1 MVSHT
6 SADYNDYQLGEDVAD
21 DAINWLH
28 EHMRFSPDKPFLII
42 RSLTDGTTPNQTS
55 KELVHRDAKNAEI
68 AKLDCLI
75 SN

>member
-28 EHMRFSPDKPFLII
+28 EHMRFSPDRPILII
-42 RSLTDGTTPNQTS
+42 RSLTHETMANQTS
-55 KELVHRDAKNAEI
+55 EELVHRDAKSAEI
-68 AKLDCLI
+68 AKLDCSI

>member
-6 SADYNDYQLGEDVAD
+6 SADYSDYQLGEDVAD

-42 RSLTDGTTPNQTS
+42 RSLTVGTTTNQTS
-55 KELVHRDAKNAEI
+55 KEFVRRDAKNAEI
-68 AKLDCLI
+68 AKLDCSI
-75 SN
+75 NS